1 MKRKTSCQQ
10 ATGLAR
16 IGRMKNLMEN
26 WRSYL
31 GEESYKNLGG
41 QSQMIKVGNVRIDIE
56 DLDLEPTKH
65 GEERRFRHKQG
76 GKGSKISKDS
86 IVQAVD
92 RAMGLIMNDYAN
104 GELAN
109 EEPFHIR
116 MKGKS
121 GNVPALNVIA
131 VLNMVKGPD
140 TMKIITVM
148 RKDDFKT
155 DNFASKG
162 GKQKTYNV

>member
-1 MKRKTSCQQ
+1 MK
-10 ATGLAR
+10 L
-16 IGRMKNLMEN
+16 IMEN
-26 WRSYL
+26 WRRFLS
-31 GEESYKNLGG
+31 EESYKNLGG
-41 QSQMIKVGNVRIDIE
+41 QSQMIKVGSVRIDIE

-65 GEERRFRHKQG
+65 GEERRHRHKKG
-76 GKGSKISKDS
+76 GRGSKISKDS
-86 IVQAVD
+86 IILAVD

-116 MKGKS
+116 MAGKS

-140 TMKIITVM
+140 SMKIITVM

-155 DNFASKG
+155 DDFGTEG
-162 GKQKTYNV
+162 GEQKTYNV